1 MGKTRTAILLVILCL
16 GTGAFFFAI
25 KKNPDVHHSAARRSW
40 KDNAILAIT
49 QDLKAPDYL
58 MKRFGEIPQ
67 PRGHFDTSEPEW
79 LTADTIVCGDA
90 SWLAYRAQ
98 CHKEDPKIHD
108 IFIARASD
116 GNWYYS
122 DYHFCKEM
130 VVLAM
135 NGQPESLQ
143 QFKARYFLGRFDGA
157 SDEALQPTASIRADQ
172 VEAGS
177 GKGHR

>member
-1 MGKTRTAILLVILCL
+1 MRKLAVILLVLLCL
-16 GTGAFFFAI
+16 GTGAYFFAV
-25 KKNPDVHHSAARRSW
+25 KKGPGVHYSAARRLW
-40 KDNAILAIT
+40 KDAAILAINH
-49 QDLKAPDYL
+49 DLEAPDYL
-58 MKRFGEIPQ
+58 EKRFGEKPK
-67 PRGHFDTSEPEW
+67 PLGHFDTSEPEW
-79 LTADTIVCGDA
+79 LTVDTIVCRDA

-130 VVLAM
+130 MVLAM
-135 NGQPESLQ
+135 DGQPESLQ
-143 QFKARYFLGRFDGA
+143 RFKARYFLGRFDGG
-157 SDEALQPTASIRADQ
+157 SDESLQPTWGTGADH

-177 GKGHR
+177 GKGRR

>member
-1 MGKTRTAILLVILCL
+1 MRKLAVILLVLLCL
-16 GTGAFFFAI
+16 GTGAYFFAV
-25 KKNPDVHHSAARRSW
+25 KKGPGVHYSAARRLW
-40 KDNAILAIT
+40 KDAAILAINH
-49 QDLKAPDYL
+49 DLEDPDYL
-58 MKRFGEIPQ
+58 EKRFGEKPK
-67 PRGHFDTSEPEW
+67 PLGHFDTSEPEW
-79 LTADTIVCGDA
+79 LTADTIVCRDA

-130 VVLAM
+130 MVLAM
-135 NGQPESLQ
+135 DGQPESLQ
-143 QFKARYFLGRFDGA
+143 RFKARYFLGRFDGG
-157 SDEALQPTASIRADQ
+157 SDESLQPTWGTGADH

-177 GKGHR
+177 GKGRR